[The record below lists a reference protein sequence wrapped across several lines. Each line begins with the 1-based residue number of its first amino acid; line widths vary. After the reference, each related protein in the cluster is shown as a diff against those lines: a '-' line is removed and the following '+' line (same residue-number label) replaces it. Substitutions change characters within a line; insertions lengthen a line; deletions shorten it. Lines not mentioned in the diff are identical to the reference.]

1 MSTRLYVGGVSYSST
16 DDSLREAFAQAGE
29 VVSATVIKDRE
40 SGRSKGFAF
49 VEMASDDDARNA
61 ISMFDGKEIDGRTVK
76 VDEARPREER

>member
-1 MSTRLYVGGVSYSST
+1 MSTRLYVGGVSYSTT

-49 VEMASDDDARNA
+49 VEMASDDDAKAA
-61 ISMFDGKEIDGRTVK
+61 IAMFDGKEVDGRTVK